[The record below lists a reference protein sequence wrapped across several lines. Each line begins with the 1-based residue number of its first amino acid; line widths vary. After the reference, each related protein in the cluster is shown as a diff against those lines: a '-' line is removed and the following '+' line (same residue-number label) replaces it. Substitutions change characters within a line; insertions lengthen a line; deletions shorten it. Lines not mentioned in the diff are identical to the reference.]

1 MERVQVFKAD
11 TTQAVKSL
19 RELQKE
25 LSEIKNRMAEL
36 DSGSS
41 EFQKLSDRAGEIT
54 SNINDINL
62 AVKDSADSFSKLGKE
77 IEIPKLNME
86 LIAGQ
91 FGKIT
96 AGVAGGFNLVNGALK
111 IFNVDNEE
119 ANQAL
124 TEMQA
129 ILQGLPV
136 QLFAV
141 FQAIQTVSQTLRT
154 IPDMIPFFSKSL
166 NSLNDFYENI
176 TSKVNNGG
184 VLSNEDTEVWHKVKN
199 LMNIFGIYEEIK
211 PLQEEYKENLKEIST
226 EYIRLGNILLS
237 GNIDS
242 ASDIFANIT
251 DKMND
256 LEKQMKEIAKL
267 YTDKI
272 SKVIKKTSIEIYDTL
287 TPIQKLRLQI
297 QLLISSFSLEKFT
310 VFSGFLTGL
319 PVLIAG
325 VTNSIIRC
333 KNYWSEMND
342 EAKKSSEYWSSLF
355 GIEGEGLKNA
365 ADTVVKIKTL
375 YRNAQDENNTLENRK
390 EAIRQLN
397 ILVPEYNGNIDDTT
411 KKLNGNSSAIS
422 KNINE
427 LERQAIAEAAV
438 SKITDK
444 YKELIDTQL
453 ELNNAGRI
461 KKMREEVQKEYDKA
475 YKTTGISVALRE
487 RYDSLFSDENDKI
500 VENIDNLKFK
510 LADIPQEIEDIYYV
524 YDTNLNN
531 IVKSSEGASTK
542 IEEEV
547 KRINET
553 FDRAYQQKYHPKTLV
568 DTYVGNIKD
577 GFETTEVEF
586 KNYLTTFDKQFE
598 ATKNRLIAGIMDPKT
613 AQEAKKGYIKE
624 LVNLTHLDGK
634 SLEEAS
640 KEWEKKLLSVNLS
653 DEEIKKSL
661 QELSDKVASSAK
673 GIDIKPVD
681 ISVRINV
688 GEFPENERIR
698 SYLTLLQEMQ
708 NQMNILNDTM
718 QRFGE
723 SSMGLGGDYANVVS
737 DFSQVFET
745 LSASIKKNGEVSW
758 DAWTQ
763 AAAGALQGVGSLLN
777 ALGNEEDTNTK
788 KGFEAQKKFQISAT
802 VMNAAAGIMNAWL
815 SAMSPVNSY
824 LTMPGQIAIGASSS
838 AMIAALAG
846 VQIAKIAN
854 QKFGEGGS
862 VNGSAVNST
871 LIAPTQYTQAVQGAN
886 IETQLGDNR
895 VWVSETDIS
904 SVGNRVRVQE
914 SENTY

>member
-19 RELQKE
+19 SELQKE
-25 LSEIKNRMAEL
+25 LREIKNRMAEL
-36 DSGSS
+36 DTGSD
-41 EFQKLSDRAGEIT
+41 EFNKLANKAGQITSRIGEINT
-54 SNINDINL
+54 
-62 AVKDSADSFSKLGKE
+62 AVKESAKEFSNLNKA
-77 IEIPKLNME
+77 IEVPKLNMG
-86 LIAGQ
+86 LIAAQ

-119 ANQAL
+119 ANKALTDMQLILQSLPIQLFSVGQAL
-124 TEMQA
+124 Q
-129 ILQGLPV
+129 
-136 QLFAV
+136 
-141 FQAIQTVSQTLRT
+141 S
-154 IPDMIPFFSKSL
+154 IPDTISLLGKDLPFVAKTIQKSL
-166 NSLNDFYENI
+166 DTIEHISGTLSLFNNFEQQISKFDILYQLGKADEVLSRLEKIKVDTTKEITSIYRTGYKYYSQALKLSKGDPEKDDLIKQFKTKLKEAENLSTEAKEKISKNFKDISQSAYNSLSAIDKFR
-176 TSKVNNGG
+176 
-184 VLSNEDTEVWHKVKN
+184 
-199 LMNIFGIYEEIK
+199 
-211 PLQEEYKENLKEIST
+211 LQL
-226 EYIRLGNILLS
+226 RLLLS
-237 GNIDS
+237 GLGETNLIALFSGLSALPAIIAGAITAFKRLKTYMDEVDESAKNI
-242 ASDIFANIT
+242 
-251 DKMND
+251 ND
-256 LEKQMKEIAKL
+256 RWNSLF
-267 YTDKI
+267 
-272 SKVIKKTSIEIYDTL
+272 SIEGT
-287 TPIQKLRLQI
+287 
-297 QLLISSFSLEKFT
+297 
-310 VFSGFLTGL
+310 
-319 PVLIAG
+319 
-325 VTNSIIRC
+325 
-333 KNYWSEMND
+333 
-342 EAKKSSEYWSSLF
+342 
-355 GIEGEGLKNA
+355 GLKNA
-365 ADTVVKIKTL
+365 ADTVVKIQTL

-411 KKLNGNSSAIS
+411 KKLNGNSSAIT
-422 KNINE
+422 KNIKE

-453 ELNNAGRI
+453 ELNNAERI

-475 YKTTGISVALRE
+475 YKTTGISLELRE
-487 RYDSLFSDENDKI
+487 RYDRLFSDENDKI

-510 LADIPQEIEDIYYV
+510 LGDIPKEIEDIYYV

-531 IVKSSEGASTK
+531 IVKSSDGASTK

-547 KRINET
+547 ERINET
-553 FDRAYQQKYHPKTLV
+553 FDRAYQQKYHPKTVV

-577 GFETTEVEF
+577 GFKTTEVEF

-598 ATKNRLIAGIMDPKT
+598 TTKNRLISGILDPKT
-613 AQEAKKGYIKE
+613 AKEAKKGYIKE
-624 LVNLTHLDGK
+624 LVNLTPLDGK
-634 SLEEAS
+634 SLETAS
-640 KEWEKKLLSVNLS
+640 KEWEKKLLGKNLS
-653 DEEIKKSL
+653 DEEIRNSL
-661 QELSDKVASSAK
+661 QELSDKVVSTAK
-673 GIDIKPVD
+673 GIDIEPVD
-681 ISVRINV
+681 ITVRINV

-723 SSMGLGGDYANVVS
+723 SSLGLGGDYANVVS

-777 ALGNEEDTNTK
+777 ALGNEQDTSSK
-788 KGFEAQKKFQISAT
+788 KGFEAQKKYQISAT

-815 SAMSPVNSY
+815 SAMSPINSY
-824 LTMPGQIAIGASSS
+824 LTMPGQIAIGSASS

-862 VNGSAVNST
+862 VSGSSINST